1 MTRSRKR
8 KMLRLSATRSTRGAA
23 LGLPFAPLL
32 LVGAQVAH
40 AQQDPEQGAMLE
52 EVVVTAQKQSEN
64 LQSVPMSIQAFGTEK
79 LQELRINS
87 LEDAVKFLPAVTVQ
101 SAGPGFTQVFMR
113 GIANGSN
120 GNHSGPMP
128 SVGQYLDEQPITTIQ
143 GSIPIHIYDIER
155 VEVLEGPQGTLYGA
169 SSQAGTIRTITNKPD
184 TKAFSASYDLQ
195 GNFVQSGETGYTA
208 EGYVNIPVT
217 DSMAV
222 RLVGWYEHVPGYIDN
237 VYGEMHYPTWDSPP
251 NTEDEEGNDVFL
263 PPTGSMTENNSK
275 YVKQNYNDVDTYGAR
290 ALLKI
295 DLNDSWS
302 ITPGI
307 MGQQTKTNGVFFYDP
322 NIGDLEVTH
331 FNPEDSKDHW
341 YQASLTVEGRIGN
354 FDLVYAGAYLDRNDS
369 VNSDYSDYSYWYD
382 VLYGSGYYLR
392 NDDGQLINPSQFIR
406 GKDDYKMW
414 SNEIRLSSP
423 RDQRFRFVVGAFAQ
437 QGEHRIEQR
446 YMVND
451 LAEYLSVPLW
461 EDTIWLTQQTRKS
474 SSYAGFG
481 EMYYDITDKL
491 TGTLGIRVFSASDS
505 LKGFFGFNENYY
517 DKYGTAFCFQ
527 PVGVK
532 TYHGAPC
539 INLNKDTSDSGN
551 TPKANLTY
559 RFDADRMAYLTY
571 SKGYRPGG
579 VNRNGTYPPYD
590 PDYLTNYEAGWK
602 TTWLSGSLRFNGAIF
617 FQNWDKVQF
626 SRLPPN
632 GNGLTVIQNAG
643 KASANGAEAS
653 VDWAAGDGLLLSA
666 GVMWVD
672 AKLTQSFCAAQ
683 EDDGSCSDG
692 ALTPKDAGL
701 PSTPSFKGNLLARYT
716 FNLGDN
722 EANVQASYMYQTD
735 VIQEMI
741 KYDRQFVGNAGAYQ
755 LVDLSAGIK
764 DGPYSVTLFV
774 NNLFNN
780 RAEYYKTAECYVGTC
795 GQVPGHPYTIYDGV
809 AQPRTI
815 GMIFRQEF

>member
-8 KMLRLSATRSTRGAA
+8 KMLRLSATRATRGAA

-32 LVGAQVAH
+32 LAGAPVAH
-40 AQQDPEQGAMLE
+40 AQQDPEQGAFLE

-64 LQSVPMSIQAFGTEK
+64 LQSVPMSISAFGTEK
-79 LQELRINS
+79 LEELRINN

-101 SAGPGFTQVFMR
+101 SAGPGFSQVFMR

-184 TKAFSASYDLQ
+184 TKAFSAGYDLQ
-195 GNFVQSGETGYTA
+195 GNLVQSGDMGYTA
-208 EGYVNIPVT
+208 EGYLNIPLA

-237 VYGEMHYPTWDSPP
+237 VYGEMHYP
-251 NTEDEEGNDVFL
+251 NADV
-263 PPTGSMTENNSK
+263 TANNAK
-275 YVKQNYNDVDTYGAR
+275 YVESNYNDVDTYGAR

-307 MGQQTKTNGVFFYDP
+307 MGQQTKTNGVFAYDP
-322 NIGDLEVTH
+322 NIGNLEVTH

-354 FDLVYAGAYLDRNDS
+354 FDLVYAGAYLDRADS

-382 VLYGSGYYLR
+382 VLYGSTVY
-392 NDDGQLINPSQFIR
+392 NDADQTINPSQFIR
-406 GKDDYKMW
+406 GKDDYTMW
-414 SNEIRLSSP
+414 SNEVRLSSP

-446 YMVND
+446 YMIND
-451 LAEYLSVPLW
+451 LAEYISVPLW
-461 EDTIWLTQQTRKS
+461 EDTIWLTEQTRKS

-505 LKGFFGFNENYY
+505 LKGFFGYNETWST
-517 DKYGTAFCFQ
+517 KYGTALCNE
-527 PVGVK
+527 PWK
-532 TYHGAPC
+532 PYHGAPC
-539 INLNKDTSDSGN
+539 VNLNKDADDSGN

-559 RFDADRMAYLTY
+559 HFDADRMAYLTY

-590 PDYLTNYEAGWK
+590 ADYLTNYEAGWK
-602 TTWLSGSLRFNGAIF
+602 TTWLDGSVRFNGAIF

-626 SRLPPN
+626 AYLPPN
-632 GNGLTVIQNAG
+632 GSGLTVIDNAG

-653 VDWAAGDGLLLSA
+653 VDWAASDGLLLSA
-666 GVMWVD
+666 GVMWVN
-672 AKLTQSFCAAQ
+672 AKLTESFCAAQ
-683 EDDGSCSDG
+683 EDDGSCSED

-716 FNLGDN
+716 FNVGGND
-722 EANVQASYMYQTD
+722 ANVQASYMYQSD

-741 KYDRQFVGNAGAYQ
+741 KYDRQFAGNAGAYQ
-755 LVDLSAGIK
+755 LIDLSGGIK
-764 DGPYSVTLFV
+764 NGPYSVTLFV
-774 NNLFNN
+774 NNLFND
-780 RAEYYKTAECYVGTC
+780 RAQYYKTSECYVGTC
-795 GQVPGHPYTIYDGV
+795 GQVAGHPYTIYDGV

-815 GMIFRQEF
+815 GVIFRQEFGGSH